1 MNFEFNDEEKAFAES
16 FRNFCKKEIEP
27 YSVEYEENGE
37 IPRSQFKKLAEAGFT
52 GLLHEESYGG
62 SNASYVQAMIAQEI
76 LAEYCGSTYFSVGA
90 SAGLFGL
97 PVKEFGT
104 EEQKKKYLPEIIAG
118 NKVGSL
124 GVTEPDAGSDVS
136 AMKTKVKIVGGKLLL
151 NGQKTYITNAPI
163 CDYSIVL
170 ANYSDESGK
179 DLGLTCFIVDMKLAG
194 VTQGKPMKKM
204 GLKGSPTGE
213 IFFSDVELS
222 MTNILGR
229 VGRGFKIIMEAFNRE
244 RLSLGAYSVG
254 VMAACLSESRRFSRS
269 RKTFGRPIY
278 KHQSVAF
285 MLADMLVRYEAT
297 RNVLYETAWMMDQFS
312 EKKGDGTRHSH
323 NGYPVDLTAKTATLK
338 LLASTLAREVCNL
351 AVQLHG
357 GAGYMEEYKVARLYR
372 DIKIA
377 EIGGGTSEIQK
388 QIIAHAE
395 AKRIKG

>member
-27 YSVEYEENGE
+27 HSVDYEEQGE
-37 IPRSQFKKLAEAGFT
+37 IPRAQFRKLADAGFT
-52 GLLHEESYGG
+52 GLLHEEEYGG
-62 SNASYVQAMIAQEI
+62 SNASYSQAMIAQEI
-76 LAEYCGSTYFSVGA
+76 LAESCGSTFFSVGA

-97 PVKEFGT
+97 PIKEFGT
-104 EEQKKKYLPEIIAG
+104 EEQKKKYLPDIIAG
-118 NKVGSL
+118 NKIGSL
-124 GVTEPDAGSDVS
+124 GVTEPDAGSDVG
-136 AMKTKVKIVGGKLLL
+136 AMKTKVQTKNGKLLL

-163 CDYSIVL
+163 CDYSLVL
-170 ANYSDESGK
+170 TNYFTEDGK
-179 DLGLTCFIVDMKLAG
+179 DLGLTCFIVDMKLKG
-194 VTQGKPMKKM
+194 VMQGKPMKKM

-213 IFFSDVELS
+213 IFFSDVEIS
-222 MTNILGR
+222 PANILGR
-229 VGRGFKIIMEAFNRE
+229 VGRGFKIIMDAFNRE

-254 VMAACLSESRRFSRS
+254 VMAACLSETRRFSKT

-278 KHQSVAF
+278 KHQLVAF
-285 MLADMLVRYEAT
+285 MLADMLVKYEAS
-297 RNVLYETAWMMDQFS
+297 RNILYETAWMMDQYS
-312 EKKGDGTRHSH
+312 NKKEDGTKHSH

-351 AVQLHG
+351 SVQVHG

-388 QIIAHAE
+388 QIIAHSE
-395 AKRIKG
+395 AKRIKV

>member
-27 YSVEYEENGE
+27 HSVDYEEQGE
-37 IPRSQFKKLAEAGFT
+37 IPRAQFRKLADAGFT
-52 GLLHEESYGG
+52 GLLHEEEYGG
-62 SNASYVQAMIAQEI
+62 SNASYSQAMIAQEI
-76 LAEYCGSTYFSVGA
+76 LAESCGSTFFSVGA

-97 PVKEFGT
+97 PIKEFGT
-104 EEQKKKYLPEIIAG
+104 EEQKKKYLPDIIAG
-118 NKVGSL
+118 NKIGSL
-124 GVTEPDAGSDVS
+124 GVTEPDAGSDVG
-136 AMKTKVKIVGGKLLL
+136 AMKTKVQTKNGKLLL

-163 CDYSIVL
+163 CDYSLVL
-170 ANYSDESGK
+170 TNYFTEDGK
-179 DLGLTCFIVDMKLAG
+179 DLGLTCFIVDMKLKG
-194 VTQGKPMKKM
+194 VMQGKPMKKM

-213 IFFSDVELS
+213 IFFSDVEIS
-222 MTNILGR
+222 PANILGR
-229 VGRGFKIIMEAFNRE
+229 VGRGFKIIMDAFNRE

-254 VMAACLSESRRFSRS
+254 VMAACLSETRRFSKT

-278 KHQSVAF
+278 KHQLVAF
-285 MLADMLVRYEAT
+285 MLADMLVKYEAS
-297 RNVLYETAWMMDQFS
+297 RNVLYETAWMMDHFS
-312 EKKGDGTRHSH
+312 NKKEDGTKHSH

-351 AVQLHG
+351 SVQVHG

-388 QIIAHAE
+388 QIIAHSE
-395 AKRIKG
+395 AKRIKV